1 MTTVGSQHLGFSLNT
16 KSTLPH
22 MGTWRAIGRWCVG
35 TGRALYSDEVVCLTI
50 SGDKV
55 ATGWVDGAVR
65 VFDVNLKSIA
75 MMQDLF
81 IC

>member
-35 TGRALYSDEVVCLTI
+35 TGRALYSRDEVEVVCLTI

-55 ATGWVDGAVR
+55 ATGWVDGEV
-65 VFDVNLKSIA
+65 
-75 MMQDLF
+75 
-81 IC
+81 

>member
-1 MTTVGSQHLGFSLNT
+1 
-16 KSTLPH
+16 
-22 MGTWRAIGRWCVG
+22 
-35 TGRALYSDEVVCLTI
+35 LTI